1 VQLYLIFY
9 AIQQNGGLLNVLL
22 HRIELINSV
31 YFIGS
36 FLMAMKNQGSAPRA
50 LVVDDMKLDHIVVLA
65 MLRKLEREITVAHN
79 GREAVDL
86 FLEGKTFDI
95 FFCDKDM
102 PVMTGPQVLQ
112 SQFIYFISGP
122 CSVCTLM

>member
-9 AIQQNGGLLNVLL
+9 VVQQNDGLLHVLL
-22 HRIELINSV
+22 HRTELINSV
-31 YFIGS
+31 YFICS
-36 FLMAMKNQGSAPRA
+36 FLTAMKNQGSAPRA
-50 LVVDDMKLDHIVVLA
+50 LVVDDMKLDRIVLLA
-65 MLRKLEREITVAHN
+65 LLRKLECEITVAHN

-102 PVMTGPQVLQ
+102 PVMTGPEVLQ